1 MDEKAPLHVPVLFD
15 EIITLF
21 DSFPGGILVDGTL
34 GAGGHAEGLLAS
46 LAGRIDEFVGIDQD
60 PDALDAARIRLAGR
74 TGEISLL
81 HGNFRE
87 ISDLLGPDRAGKV
100 GGILFD
106 LGFSS
111 LQLDRAERGFS
122 FQKEGPLDMRM
133 NSKGGVSAFDVVNEY
148 PERELANLLRE
159 YGEVRSPGG
168 IARAIVRER
177 DAEPIR
183 DTGRLARTV
192 SRRIPARKRNAE
204 LARIFQ
210 AIRIEVNDELGALKA
225 GLDDGLDLLAPRGI
239 FAVIA
244 YHSLEDRLVK
254 RTMTAWSKG
263 CICPPD
269 FPVCRC
275 GVEPV
280 VERMTRRPIKP
291 GDGEIQC
298 NSRARS
304 ARLRAVVRLEKEG

>member
-1 MDEKAPLHVPVLFD
+1 MDENSPLHIPVLFD
-15 EIITLF
+15 EVINLF
-21 DSFPGGILVDGTL
+21 KHFPGGILVDGTL
-34 GAGGHAEGLLAS
+34 GIGGHAAGLLAS
-46 LAGRIDEFVGIDQD
+46 LAERVGEFVGIDQD
-60 PDALDAARIRLAGR
+60 QDALVEARARLAGR
-74 TGEISLL
+74 ADKISLI
-81 HGNFRE
+81 HGNFRQ
-87 ISDLLGPDRAGKV
+87 IADLLGPDRSGKV
-100 GGILFD
+100 GGILYD

-133 NSKGGVSAFDVVNEY
+133 NRIGGRSAFDVVNEY
-148 PERELANLLRE
+148 PVGELAEVLRKF
-159 YGEVRSPGG
+159 GEVRSPGG
-168 IARAIVRER
+168 IARSIVRER

-183 DTGRLARTV
+183 DTGRLARVV

-210 AIRIEVNDELGALKA
+210 AIRIEVNDELGALKS
-225 GLDDGLDLLAPRGI
+225 GLDDGLELLAPGGI
-239 FAVIA
+239 LAVIA

-254 RTMTAWSKG
+254 RTMAAWSKG

-275 GVEPV
+275 GVEV
-280 VERMTRRPIKP
+280 VAERITRRPIKP
-291 GDGEIQC
+291 SEGETQR